1 MGNLSK
7 PFEATP
13 MTKSVSQSR
22 SWYWNKKNTEKRTLQ
37 LWSLSMSV
45 RPSHFFV
52 TSDIRCHYHYHY
64 ATLNLSVFIFFILP
78 RTDSLWDFILLLLR
92 LLGTKT
98 YIWKG
103 KRKGNLLLIPEVE
116 TLVCSCVENRE
127 RRVLEKCW
135 WQSISFYRNL
145 IFNP

>member
-22 SWYWNKKNTEKRTLQ
+22 SWYWNKKTQKSILFNFGH
-37 LWSLSMSV
+37 SV
-45 RPSHFFV
+45 CPFVRHTFSSHSK
-52 TSDIRCHYHYHY
+52 SDIRYHYHY

-135 WQSISFYRNL
+135 WQSVSFYRNL
-145 IFNP
+145 LFNP